1 MVNNAVKLTYLEG
14 VLEALRVNPGEGGLE
29 SVSDQFLD
37 LRENVTME
45 VKVEF
50 GLLSADN
57 LREVLPAEL
66 VAVLKLA
73 IVIGLL
79 LDRIVRQVDKLIGD
93 VVQAVLATARSNVPV
108 LVAVPLQAA
117 IDAGQEPEASKIEL
131 SLVDQQWVIDVLLN
145 YERPVAVFFER
156 ASDD

>member
-1 MVNNAVKLTYLEG
+1 MEIKVK
-14 VLEALRVNPGEGGLE
+14 
-29 SVSDQFLD
+29 
-37 LRENVTME
+37 MW
-45 VKVEF
+45 
-50 GLLSADN
+50 LLGAND

-108 LVAVPLQAA
+108 LVSVALQAA